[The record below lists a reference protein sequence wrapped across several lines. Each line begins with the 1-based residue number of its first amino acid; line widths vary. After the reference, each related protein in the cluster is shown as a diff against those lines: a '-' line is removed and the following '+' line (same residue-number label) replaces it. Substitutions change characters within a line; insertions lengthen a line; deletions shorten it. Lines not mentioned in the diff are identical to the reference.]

1 MERLQKY
8 IADCGVASRRKA
20 EELILEGKVTVNG
33 IVTTELGTKV
43 TGNDIICVNGEV
55 VEKQEKVYYLMN
67 KPRGVVSTVS
77 DEKNRK
83 TVISILPKEIQDK
96 RVFPVGRLDYDTKGV
111 LLLTND
117 GEFMNLLV
125 GPQSNLPKEY
135 LARVEGIINKKALIK
150 LSNGIKIDNYV
161 TRHCTVYVKSVDA
174 KNNSSLVGLILREGK
189 NHQVKKM
196 LEAVGFP
203 VKHLTRISFGNLTC
217 ENVKEGE
224 VRKLTI
230 HEVKTL
236 VALSKQ

>member
-20 EELILEGKVTVNG
+20 EELILEGKVTVND